1 MSNTILKT
9 GELGLDLQGQIGL
22 ETQKFCVI
30 PSECYGSL
38 CNKLITIVNY
48 YLESGLFCIVW

>member
-9 GELGLDLQGQIGL
+9 GELELNLQGQIGL

-30 PSECYGSL
+30 PCECKN
-38 CNKLITIVNY
+38 C
-48 YLESGLFCIVW
+48 